1 MRQVTG
7 GPSSSQSRIT
17 FCEGISLKQ
26 VGPGG
31 REGGREAGGML
42 GRQRCM
48 GGAAAKKGGLICSK
62 GKGREV

>member
-26 VGPGG
+26 VGP
-31 REGGREAGGML
+31 GGREAGGML